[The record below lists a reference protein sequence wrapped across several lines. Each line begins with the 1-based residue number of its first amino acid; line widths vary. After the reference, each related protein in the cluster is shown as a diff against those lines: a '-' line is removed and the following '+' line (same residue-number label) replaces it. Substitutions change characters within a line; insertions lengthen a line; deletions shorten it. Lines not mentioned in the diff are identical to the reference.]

1 MSFIWIFCLYL
12 LQLLLCILSDCFPS
26 IFTFPPSIFSP
37 LFPFLMGFPISHPFL
52 PWTPQS
58 SSSSHLSPSFLVP
71 PVRLCM
77 PCHSPC
83 CPRLKHMALCSLLL
97 SSINTVVSGNYRHI
111 AQHARPCSG
120 FWCWRLNKAA
130 KDVRCLNR
138 NLSHYMSN
146 ITPAKR
152 CFAKKTKKVLFY
164 CKLCETKLFV

>member
-1 MSFIWIFCLYL
+1 MFFIWIFCLYL
-12 LQLLLCILSDCFPS
+12 LQPLLLCILSDCFPS
-26 IFTFPPSIFSP
+26 IFAFTPSIFSP
-37 LFPFLMGFPISHPFL
+37 LFPFFMGFPISHPFL
-52 PWTPQS
+52 LWTPQS

-83 CPRLKHMALCSLLL
+83 CPRLRHMALCSLLL

-111 AQHARPCSG
+111 AQHARLCSG
-120 FWCWRLNKAA
+120 FWCWRLNEAA

-138 NLSHYMSN
+138 NLLHYISN

-152 CFAKKTKKVLFY
+152 CFAKKR
-164 CKLCETKLFV
+164 